1 MDKLT
6 SYIQMEKIL
15 ASNLSHKWWLIA
27 YYQCLEILMPKHIPC
42 YILFYWHFFR
52 FTGASAQSHQC
63 KFLQISAEI
72 TVRSHGDK
80 SSMHALELTADL
92 KPVFLYCKN
101 EGFLHLWMEA
111 VGVFY
116 GEEIVILQAC
126 FCSLFA
132 WVHLL
137 RALKLTYKQWFSLLF
152 ILGKHGKMQNGS
164 SRSLPWPF
172 GTCPATE
179 GTGFHYVALLA

>member
-1 MDKLT
+1 MQSLHGGNIFESLYIYVCIYWQGSNFQMDKLT

-52 FTGASAQSHQC
+52 STEASAQSHQC

-92 KPVFLYCKN
+92 KPVFFTAKTRDFFTCEWKLFVFFMEKRLSYSRHA
-101 EGFLHLWMEA
+101 FAVYLH
-111 VGVFY
+111 
-116 GEEIVILQAC
+116 
-126 FCSLFA
+126 
-132 WVHLL
+132 
-137 RALKLTYKQWFSLLF
+137 
-152 ILGKHGKMQNGS
+152 GS
-164 SRSLPWPF
+164 S
-172 GTCPATE
+172 C
-179 GTGFHYVALLA
+179 